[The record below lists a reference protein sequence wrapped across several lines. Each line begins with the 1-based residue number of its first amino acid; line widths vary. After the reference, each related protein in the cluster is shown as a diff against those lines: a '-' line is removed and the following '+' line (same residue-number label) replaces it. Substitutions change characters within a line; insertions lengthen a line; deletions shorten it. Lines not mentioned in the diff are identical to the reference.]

1 MHESRGEQYDLVK
14 LIDRQV
20 NVAAEK
26 MFKKILEVKYQ
37 TSMRYTYKELKK
49 KRSQDKFLFKDYK
62 IYMLV
67 CVIGDHFFSS
77 L

>member
-1 MHESRGEQYDLVK
+1 MHESHGEQYDLVK

-37 TSMRYTYKELKK
+37 KSMR
-49 KRSQDKFLFKDYK
+49 
-62 IYMLV
+62 
-67 CVIGDHFFSS
+67 
-77 L
+77 